1 VFAVAVMVWE
11 ALSGRKPF
19 DGSSPADL
27 ALAMH
32 LAPPV
37 VPDEIPHAV
46 GKVLKRAMAHDPAKR
61 VATVT
66 DLKRDLLAAFAV

>member
-11 ALSGRKPF
+11 ALSGEKPF
-19 DGSSPADL
+19 HGASPADL

-37 VPDEIPHAV
+37 VPDEIPPGV
-46 GKVLKRAMAHDPAKR
+46 GQILKRALAHDPAKR